1 MMRVLLVT
9 GLLVA
14 LSPLALLAHDHA
26 KHRTTAPGSSGPL
39 KAETWSDP
47 AQQEK
52 ARSYFTDLPVIAQD
66 GIERRFFSDIL
77 DNKVVLI
84 YLFFTN
90 CDGTCPVINQKLA
103 SVQTLLGDLLGDR
116 INLISITTDPTHDTP
131 SVVKGYS
138 ENFSPRSGWLFLTG
152 EPGNIET
159 IVRKLGHDSPDPK
172 THVTYLMVGN
182 VAKVKWTKLPPTAS
196 EAEIAAMLRLLAGDR
211 KG

>member
-1 MMRVLLVT
+1 MKRVLLVA
-9 GLLVA
+9 GLLIG
-14 LSPLALLAHDHA
+14 LSPLTLVAHDHA
-26 KHRTTAPGSSGPL
+26 AHGTVSPGSSAPP
-39 KAETWSDP
+39 KAEAWSDP
-47 AQQEK
+47 SHQEK

-77 DNKVVLI
+77 NNKVVLI

-103 SVQTLLGDLLGDR
+103 GVQDLLGDLLGTSV
-116 INLISITTDPTHDTP
+116 NLISITTDPTHDTP
-131 SVVKGYS
+131 PVVKEYS
-138 ENFSPRSGWLFLTG
+138 ENFAPRPGWLFLTG
-152 EPGNIET
+152 EPGNIGT
-159 IVRKLGHDSPDPK
+159 IVRKLGHTSPDPT